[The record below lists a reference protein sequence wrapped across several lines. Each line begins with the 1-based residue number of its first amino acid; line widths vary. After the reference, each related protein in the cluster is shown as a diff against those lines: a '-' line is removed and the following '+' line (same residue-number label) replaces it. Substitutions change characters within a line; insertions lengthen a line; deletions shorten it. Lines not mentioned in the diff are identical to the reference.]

1 MSATPLELIT
11 LQIRSSP
18 ASSIAKCEPETEG
31 TAAPARDFRA
41 KSQVTAESSCFSPFL
56 VATGKR
62 VKRRPRRVPAAIPPA
77 PPLSGGQFGAGEGGW
92 PGNRRADVNRL
103 AFIPSPR
110 SCSPAVVTPQCY

>member
-56 VATGKR
+56 AATGKR
-62 VKRRPRRVPAAIPPA
+62 AKSRPRRVPAAIPSV
-77 PPLSGGQFGAGEGGW
+77 PPLSVG
-92 PGNRRADVNRL
+92 
-103 AFIPSPR
+103 
-110 SCSPAVVTPQCY
+110 